1 MPRHLI
7 LTIKI
12 PVPSKLNQIATQL
25 NRSSGRIYSKT
36 LSFAKKVHKKKG
48 FWLSQNTVQKYILRW
63 AADIPMH
70 THSKQAMVQQYF
82 NALKG
87 YFAAKKSNKDARPPF
102 RTKKHMS
109 TVWKANAIH
118 IRGTNLVLSNGRGN
132 EPFVVPLPRTL
143 AGWINNAHIKL
154 AKLIWDP
161 RNRRYYIH
169 LSIEVD
175 GYSLELNE
183 TVVAVDLGVIHPI
196 AAFDGK
202 EVRIWN
208 GGELNAKL
216 QYRHKRLS
224 SLQQALSRAKR
235 GSKRYR
241 KLLRAKRRVL
251 RKLRN
256 QFDDILHK
264 ITSNFVAWA
273 AQRKA
278 SKIVIGDVTGIR
290 ERVNYNKV
298 ANQKIHG
305 WLFSRI
311 TQLIEYKAKLAGIAV
326 EYITEEYTSQTCP
339 VCGYR
344 HKPVNRDFKCSECG
358 FKYHRDGVGAINIH
372 KKYLGYGQVVAELAP
387 AVGVRFDPHLR
398 GHGLSP
404 WKLALSQ

>member
-1 MPRHLI
+1 MSGRLM

-12 PVPSKLNQIATQL
+12 PVPSRLNQIATQL
-25 NRSSGRIYSKT
+25 NRGSGRIYSKT
-36 LSFAKKVHKKKG
+36 LSFVKKIHRKKSL
-48 FWLSQNTVQKYILRW
+48 WLSQNTVQKYILRW
-63 AADIPMH
+63 ATDIPMH

-87 YFAAKKSNKDARPPF
+87 YFAAKKSNEDAKPPF
-102 RTKKHMS
+102 RTKKYMP
-109 TVWKANAIH
+109 TVWKASAIH
-118 IRGTNLVLSNGRGN
+118 IKGTKLVLSNGRDN
-132 EPFVVPLPRTL
+132 EPFAVPLPQTL
-143 AGWINNAHIKL
+143 IGWINNAHIKL
-154 AKLIWDP
+154 AKFVWDF
-161 RNRRYYIH
+161 RNRRCCIH

-175 GYSLELNE
+175 GRNFESNE
-183 TVVAVDLGVIHPI
+183 TAVAVDLGVIHPI
-196 AAFDGK
+196 VAFDGE

-224 SLQQALSRAKR
+224 SLQQALSRTKH
-235 GSKRYR
+235 GSKRCR
-241 KLLRAKRRVL
+241 KLLRTKRRIL

-256 QFDDILHK
+256 QLDDILHK
-264 ITSNFVAWA
+264 TTSNFVAWA
-273 AQRKA
+273 VQQKA

-290 ERVNYNKV
+290 ECVNYNKV

-311 TQLIEYKAKLAGIAV
+311 ARLIEYKAKLAGIAV
-326 EYITEEYTSQTCP
+326 ENVSEEYTSQTCP
-339 VCGYR
+339 VCRNR
-344 HKPVNRDFKCSECG
+344 HKPANRNFKCPKCG

-372 KKYLGYGQVVAELAP
+372 KKYLGYGQVVAVLAP
-387 AVGVRFDPHLR
+387 AVGVRLNPHLR